1 MKNCYEIKDGILD
14 LKDAPLS
21 IIENKGF
28 WSQRSLKKAVLPAG
42 IEHVGDWAFAKCVNL
57 EAVEFPCDFRPGLFG
72 RDVFKGCESLRSV
85 TFMGMD
91 GATSLFLALCANR
104 LLYDH
109 LIRSEDV
116 GQKSWYEKWDICL
129 ASRLKSDDAEA
140 KMRAAL
146 CGEEDIS
153 YDGIGSVDGEMPG
166 ESADYVSK
174 EEYNKSALCY
184 IRLEHDVFLSDDT
197 RDLIEDHVRKNR
209 FGSGSGS
216 SFYAIFEECGGNIS
230 YLETYLDIVKPDKD
244 TLAAMT
250 ASLSPSEVVARSYL
264 IGRSSDAVGGLDD
277 LML

>member
-21 IIENKGF
+21 IIENKEF
-28 WSQRSLKKAVLPAG
+28 WSQRSLRKAVLPAG
-42 IEHVGDWAFAKCVNL
+42 IEHIGDWAFAKCVNL
-57 EAVEFPCDFRPGLFG
+57 ETVELACDFRPSLFG

-91 GATSLFLALCANR
+91 GTTSLFLALCANR
-104 LLYDH
+104 LPYDH

-129 ASRLKSDDAEA
+129 AARLKSDDAEA
-140 KMRAAL
+140 KMSAAL

-184 IRLEHDVFLSDDT
+184 IRLAHDRFLT
-197 RDLIEDHVRKNR
+197 EGVRGLIEDHIRANR
-209 FGSGSGS
+209 FENGIGS
-216 SFYAIFEECGGNIS
+216 SFYAIFEECGSDIS

-244 TLAAMT
+244 TLAAMIS
-250 ASLSPSEVVARSYL
+250 SLSPSEVVARSYL